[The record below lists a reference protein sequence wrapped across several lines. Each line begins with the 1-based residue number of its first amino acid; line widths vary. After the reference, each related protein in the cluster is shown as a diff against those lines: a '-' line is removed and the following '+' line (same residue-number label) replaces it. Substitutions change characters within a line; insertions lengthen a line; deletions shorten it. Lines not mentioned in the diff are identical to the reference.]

1 MDEDF
6 DLQGLEKVV
15 ESFLSGAEGDE
26 ALSALGRQN
35 DILQGR
41 IPQNPFAAV
50 RADVFPAAQALAQ
63 QAAKMAEE
71 FRRRGDLLNEERVRG
86 ERTRPVLRAF
96 LKSSVLLDFCSA
108 HLWQGASS
116 AE

>member
-1 MDEDF
+1 M
-6 DLQGLEKVV
+6 G
-15 ESFLSGAEGDE
+15 
-26 ALSALGRQN
+26 
-35 DILQGR
+35 QGR
-41 IPQNPFAAV
+41 LAETDRYAEATDDTRAAI
-50 RADVFPAAQALAQ
+50 LEE
-63 QAAKMAEE
+63 AAKMAEE